1 MAYSKF
7 NAKPTHVD
15 GIRFASKAESRRYS
29 ELKSLEG
36 AGIIS
41 GLTLQPKFPLI
52 VQGQKVCTYV
62 GDFAYIEDAKFVVE
76 DVKGHPTPEYK
87 IKRKLLLALTP
98 GLDHREIGIQR
109 KRSSKRDVSQEVKEI
124 FREAARRK

>member
-15 GIRFASKAESRRYS
+15 GIRFASKREAHRFT
-29 ELKSLEG
+29 ELKCLER

-41 GLTLQPKFPLI
+41 HLELQPRFPLI
-52 VQGQKVCTYV
+52 VGGKVVCTYI
-62 GDFAYIEDAKFVVE
+62 GDFRYLENGKSVTE
-76 DVKGHPTPEYK
+76 DVKGFKTGEYI
-87 IKRKLLLALTP
+87 IKRKLLMALNP
-98 GLDHREIGIQR
+98 ALDHREIGIQN
-109 KRSSKRDVSQEVKEI
+109 KRASKRDVFQEVKEI